1 MMKLNQAVLSLVVAA
16 GSAYVQGAQTYTSA
30 QTHPP
35 AHPPEVAAQNS
46 AKAATDPIAELRE
59 KVTRLESVM
68 AQGHTAMPP
77 SEASTMPSDESPMGR
92 GRMDARSQQGSS
104 AGGMQGMSGASG
116 MDDGMGMGAMENME
130 DGITGKVPTAKMP
143 MMERMMMMGM
153 SRMGAGMQGGSM
165 SSALPGFPGA
175 SHIYH
180 VGATGFFLDHP
191 EHISLSVDQRQRLG
205 SIKEAA
211 LLEQATMQ
219 RNIEQAEQ
227 ALWVLTGSDKPDAG
241 KIEGKLREI
250 ETLRADQRLAF
261 VRGVGS
267 AAEVL
272 SEEQRK
278 QLTGHLSP
286 IVPPATGTGAGA
298 GMESDM

>member
-1 MMKLNQAVLSLVVAA
+1 
-16 GSAYVQGAQTYTSA
+16 
-30 QTHPP
+30 
-35 AHPPEVAAQNS
+35 
-46 AKAATDPIAELRE
+46 
-59 KVTRLESVM
+59 
-68 AQGHTAMPP
+68 
-77 SEASTMPSDESPMGR
+77 MGR

-104 AGGMQGMSGASG
+104 AGGMQGMSGVSS
-116 MDDGMGMGAMENME
+116 MDDSMGMGMGMGAMENME
-130 DGITGKVPTAKMP
+130 DGITGNAPTAKMP
-143 MMERMMMMGM
+143 MMDRMMMMGM

-191 EHISLSVDQRQRLG
+191 EHITLSVDQRQRLG

-219 RNIEQAEQ
+219 RKIEQAEQ

-241 KIEGKLREI
+241 KIEDKVREI

-286 IVPPATGTGAGA
+286 IMPPATGTGAGA